1 MYNSLGTDASSGTTA
16 LVFGREESGLTE
28 AELRLCSHACSIPSG
43 RVHAS
48 LNLSH
53 AVAVVL
59 ATCFD
64 LRSRR
69 LDVTSDV
76 ALAGAEGNA
85 SVMSGV
91 CVCASIQVRR
101 TVCYQMHH
109 RHSCRLAPVTE
120 PNIRLTDD
128 AFRGASSLLRGT
140 PQRSGH
146 TCSWEQGR

>member
-1 MYNSLGTDASSGTTA
+1 M
-16 LVFGREESGLTE
+16 FGREESGLTE

-91 CVCASIQVRR
+91 CVC
-101 TVCYQMHH
+101 VCIHPSSPHGVLSNAPSSSM
-109 RHSCRLAPVTE
+109 STCPVTE

-128 AFRGASSLLRGT
+128 AFRGASSLL
-140 PQRSGH
+140 
-146 TCSWEQGR
+146 